1 MGPEPCSLGRRS
13 KADWLDNSQGGLV
26 DVRWVGWEGTRPE
39 AGLLGSRSE
48 PGLPDSRPEAGLLSS
63 HPASDSLGTEL
74 GLLSARLGSGLV
86 NSPLGSGLL
95 DRHPASA
102 EHVYFLAF
110 DSSDNLAFDSLDSLV
125 SAAHLRQEGS
135 DLWDSPESDLS
146 GTHVHPLERHAAQQ
160 V

>member
-1 MGPEPCSLGRRS
+1 M
-13 KADWLDNSQGGLV
+13 
-26 DVRWVGWEGTRPE
+26 
-39 AGLLGSRSE
+39 
-48 PGLPDSRPEAGLLSS
+48 
-63 HPASDSLGTEL
+63 
-74 GLLSARLGSGLV
+74 LSARLA
-86 NSPLGSGLL
+86 SGLL

-110 DSSDNLAFDSLDSLV
+110 DSSDSLAFDSLDSLV

-135 DLWDSPESDLS
+135 DLWDSPVSGWWDSPKSGWWDSPESDLS

>member
-1 MGPEPCSLGRRS
+1 MGPEPCPLSRQS
-13 KADWLDNSQGGLV
+13 KADWLDDSQGELV
-26 DVRWVGWEGTRPE
+26 DVRWVGAEGTRPE
-39 AGLLGSRSE
+39 PGLLGSR
-48 PGLPDSRPEAGLLSS
+48 LEAGLLSS
-63 HPASDSLGTEL
+63 HPASDSLGTGL
-74 GLLSARLGSGLV
+74 GSLSARLGSGLV
-86 NSPLGSGLL
+86 NSPLASGLL

-110 DSSDNLAFDSLDSLV
+110 DSSDSLAFDPSDNLV